1 MTLHH
6 YTVQTG
12 HLTLQQQGEVDQ
24 SSLDFLAP
32 IILRP
37 GIHALP
43 DTSVQLDIPAGNMG
57 QASGVGSFRLLTASG
72 EPVALAMLAWRPSI
86 EAGVIWGTCL
96 PGTPM
101 PDAPAGYPWLAI
113 MLMPGI
119 LTLSRDDTLMLGD
132 IERCVAWSIIT
143 QQPAG

>member
-12 HLTLQQQGEVDQ
+12 HLTLQKRSEVGQ
-24 SSLDFLAP
+24 KALDLLTP
-32 IILRP
+32 LILRP
-37 GIHALP
+37 GTHTLP
-43 DTSVQLDIPAGNMG
+43 GTTIRLDIPAGNMG
-57 QASGVGSFRLLTASG
+57 QASGVGSFRLLTDDG
-72 EPVALAMLAWRPSI
+72 VPVALAMLAWRASV

-96 PGTPM
+96 PNTPM
-101 PDAPAGYPWLAI
+101 PDTPAGFPWLAI
-113 MLMPGI
+113 ALMPGI
-119 LTLSRDDTLMLGD
+119 ATLSRDDTLMLGD

>member
-12 HLTLQQQGEVDQ
+12 HLTLQTRGEVDQ
-24 SSLDFLAP
+24 YALDLLAP
-32 IILRP
+32 MILKP
-37 GIHALP
+37 GTHALP
-43 DTSVQLDIPAGNMG
+43 GTTIKLDIPDGNMG
-57 QASGVGSFRLLTASG
+57 QTSGVGSFRLLAADG
-72 EPVALAMLAWRPSI
+72 EPVALAMLAWRASA

-96 PGTPM
+96 PNTPM
-101 PDAPAGYPWLAI
+101 PAAPAGYPWLAI
-113 MLMPGI
+113 VLMPGI
-119 LTLSRDDTLMLGD
+119 TALSRDDIMMLGD

>member
-12 HLTLQQQGEVDQ
+12 HLTSQQRSEVDQ

-32 IILRP
+32 LILRP
-37 GIHALP
+37 GTHALP
-43 DTSVQLDIPAGNMG
+43 GTSIQLGIPAGNMG
-57 QASGVGSFRLLTASG
+57 QTSGVGSFQLYTASG
-72 EPVALAMLAWRPSI
+72 EPVALAMLAWRASI

-101 PDAPAGYPWLAI
+101 PDKPAGYPWLAI
-113 MLMPGI
+113 MLRPGI
-119 LTLSRDDTLMLGD
+119 LTLSREDTLMLGD

>member
-12 HLTLQQQGEVDQ
+12 HLTLQARGEIDQ
-24 SSLDFLAP
+24 KALDFLAP
-32 IILRP
+32 MILSP
-37 GIHALP
+37 GTHPLP
-43 DTSVQLDIPAGNMG
+43 GTTIKLDIPVGNMG
-57 QASGVGSFRLLTASG
+57 QTSGVGSFRLLNAADV
-72 EPVALAMLAWRPSI
+72 PVALAMLAWRASA

-96 PGTPM
+96 PNTPM

-113 MLMPGI
+113 VIMPGI
-119 LTLSRDDTLMLGD
+119 AALSRDDTLMLGD